1 MNTGFSWLDWTILV
15 VGILAIVWAVYRSIK
30 KDKEKMA
37 GADSQDYLF
46 GKGEPW
52 YIIGAAIFAANIGSE
67 HLVGL
72 AGTGAKDGVGMA
84 HWEMQGWMILILG
97 WLFVPFYQL
106 LNNKMGKIITMPD
119 FLKFRYTNRTG
130 SWLSIITLIAY
141 VFTKVSVTAFTGGIF
156 FEFLLGIPFWYG
168 ALGLIFITAIFTV
181 FGGMKGVMTLSAIQT
196 PILIIGSFLVFFLGL
211 AYLGGGNIADGW
223 TAMMTNAQ
231 QMHEGFGI
239 NHMFHFGEKSATG
252 VTDPLYK
259 EYPGYVVFIGASI
272 IGFWYWCTDQHIVQ
286 RVLGQRKGE
295 DNAVVMKR
303 ARRGSIAA
311 GYFKLLPCFM
321 FLIPGMIAIALNN
334 GYIHDFTLLDPETFT
349 KALTEAKNVFATNPE
364 QLEHITAVVN
374 SIDPAL
380 MTNAELLKDPT
391 WIEAHKEALNAAMI
405 NTDATKFLL
414 NTDAS
419 FAVMVKTVLPMG
431 VKGIVT
437 IGFICALVA
446 SLAAFFNSC
455 ATLFT
460 EDFYKPMKKGKSE
473 AHYVL
478 VGRIATVVVVL
489 LGLAWMPVMMSMDT
503 LYSYLQ
509 NIQSLLAPAM
519 VAVFTLGIF
528 SKKITPKAGEW
539 GLIGGFL
546 VGMLRLITNV
556 ITNNGNAKMTGAF
569 WQNTEWFWQT
579 NWLIFECWL
588 LVFIIALM
596 VVVSFF
602 TKAPSKAQIEAITF
616 TGEYRKQIRESWGFW
631 DIVAT
636 LGVIALCACFYLYFW

>member
-1 MNTGFSWLDWTILV
+1 MNSQGFAWLDWAILF
-15 VGILAIVWAVYRSIK
+15 VGIMAIVWAVYRSIQ
-30 KDKEKMA
+30 KDKKKMA

-106 LNNKMGKIITMPD
+106 LNNKLGKIITMPD
-119 FLKFRYTNRTG
+119 FLKFRYTKRTG

-156 FEFLLGIPFWYG
+156 FEFLLGLPFWYG

-196 PILIIGSFLVFFLGL
+196 PILIIGSFLVLFLGL
-211 AYLGGGNIADGW
+211 AYLGGGNIAEGW
-223 TAMMTNAQ
+223 TAMMNNAQ
-231 QMHEGFGI
+231 AMHDGFGI
-239 NHMFHFGEKSATG
+239 NHMFHFGEADAAG
-252 VTDPLYK
+252 NVDPLYK

-286 RVLGQRKGE
+286 RVLGQTKGE

-303 ARRGSIAA
+303 ARRGTIAA
-311 GYFKLLPCFM
+311 GFFKILPCFM
-321 FLIPGMIAIALNN
+321 FLIPGMIAIALSN
-334 GYIHDFTLLDPETFT
+334 GNIHDFTLLDPDTLE
-349 KALTEAKNVFATNPE
+349 KALASASNPDAIIGVLN
-364 QLEHITAVVN
+364 Q
-374 SIDPAL
+374 IDPAL
-380 MTNAELLKDPT
+380 VNDHSLLSNPE
-391 WIEAHKEALNAAMI
+391 WIQAHTAALNDAM
-405 NTDATKFLL
+405 L
-414 NTDAS
+414 NTDAPKFLLKTDAA
-419 FAVMVKTVLPMG
+419 FAMMVKTVLPVG

-460 EDFYKPMKKGKSE
+460 EDFYKPMKPGKSE

-478 VGRIATVVVVL
+478 VGRIATIVVVL

-519 VAVFTLGIF
+519 VAVFTMGIF

-546 VGMLRLITNV
+546 IGMLRLITNV
-556 ITNNGNAKMTGAF
+556 ITDSGHAQMDGAF
-569 WQNTEWFWQT
+569 WDATTWFWQT
-579 NWLIFECWL
+579 NWLVFEIWL
-588 LVFIIALM
+588 LVFIIVM
-596 VVVSFF
+596 MIVVSFF
-602 TKAPSKAQIEAITF
+602 TPAPSKAQIEAITF
-616 TGEYRKQIRESWGFW
+616 NSDYRSQIRQSWGIW
-631 DIVAT
+631 DIVGT
-636 LGVIALCACFYLYFW
+636 LVVIGLCFCFYLYFW